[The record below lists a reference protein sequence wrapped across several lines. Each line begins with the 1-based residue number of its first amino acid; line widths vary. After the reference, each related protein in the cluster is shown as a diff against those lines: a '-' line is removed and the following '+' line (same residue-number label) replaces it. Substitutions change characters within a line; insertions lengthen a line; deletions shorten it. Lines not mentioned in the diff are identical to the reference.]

1 MLIPWLGQGKYK
13 MSLEYLVPKASNC
26 SKNDGEKSK
35 GQRGQLKEVPA
46 VQGWNN
52 VNIKINNDSDRS

>member
-1 MLIPWLGQGKYK
+1 